1 LKKDFG
7 ALFSEN
13 ENSKISKLRE
23 NFENELLSL
32 VEIILLDK
40 YGYAGPNERKLFE
53 NRLAA
58 LSNPT
63 FNSEQQLNYIDSFLS
78 LKNGESL
85 IRDAVGLALPY
96 FNQ

>member
-7 ALFSEN
+7 SLFCES
-13 ENSKISKLRE
+13 ENSKISKLRD

-32 VEIILLDK
+32 VEIVLLDK
-40 YGYAGPNERKLFE
+40 YGYAGPNERKIFE

-63 FNSEQQLNYIDSFLS
+63 SNSEQQLNYIDHFLS

-85 IRDAVGLALPY
+85 VKDAVNLVLPF
-96 FNQ
+96 FN

>member
-1 LKKDFG
+1 MKKDFG

-32 VEIILLDK
+32 VEIVLLDK
-40 YGYAGPNERKLFE
+40 YGYAGPNERKNFE
-53 NRLAA
+53 SRLAA
-58 LSNPT
+58 LSNPI
-63 FNSEQQLNYIDSFLS
+63 FSSEQQLNYIDNFLS
-78 LKNGESL
+78 QKNGESL
-85 IRDAVGLALPY
+85 IRDAVNLALPF